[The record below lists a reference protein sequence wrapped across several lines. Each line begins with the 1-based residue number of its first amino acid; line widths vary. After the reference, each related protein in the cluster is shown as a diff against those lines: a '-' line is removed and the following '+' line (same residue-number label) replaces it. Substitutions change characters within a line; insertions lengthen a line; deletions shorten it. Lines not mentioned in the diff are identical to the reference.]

1 MIFPFLDGFA
11 RFSRARVTWLLV
23 LLNAVVMIGTH
34 QLANKS
40 QVALEKLVADDYFRD
55 SQGRVYSQF
64 IRNHAAEYSPLM
76 NQLSHKALQGD
87 AEKISLLGTMAIRDS
102 RFLNL
107 APSSDFAGD
116 QISIEVWKATLRDI
130 QEVQSRHPSYMLGLR
145 AEDMSPSKWLSYIFV
160 HSGGV
165 HFFGNMIFL
174 IIFGCALEP
183 LIGGL
188 SLLIVFLLSGIVA
201 AGTFVLMTG
210 STAAP
215 LIGASGSVSGLMALF
230 ACLYWHRAVR
240 FIYWLYLPFRGFAGY
255 VFLPG
260 WVVLAMWFVSDLAG
274 YLGTLT
280 EFGGVA
286 YAAHLGGEL
295 TGVAV
300 GLAYYILGVRL
311 FKSAPEIEM
320 PQNRIGELV
329 PFDQAY
335 AVKRPS
341 LQAEQSRVSS
351 YSP

>member
-1 MIFPFLDGFA
+1 MIA
-11 RFSRARVTWLLV
+11 
-23 LLNAVVMIGTH
+23 TH
-34 QLANKS
+34 QMANRS
-40 QVALEKLVADDYFRD
+40 QVALEKLVADDYFRE

-64 IRNHAAEYSPLM
+64 IRQHSAEYSPLL
-76 NQLSHKALQGD
+76 NQISEKALRGD

-102 RFLNL
+102 RFLKL
-107 APSSDFAGD
+107 APESEFVGD
-116 QISIEVWKATLRDI
+116 QISIEVWKKTLHDI
-130 QEVQSRHPSYMLGLR
+130 QAVQKLHPNYMLGLR
-145 AEDMSPSKWLSYIFV
+145 AEDMSATKWLSYIFV

-183 LIGGL
+183 IVGGI
-188 SLLIVFLLSGIVA
+188 SLLFVFLISGIVA
-201 AGTFVLMTG
+201 AGTFVFMTG

-230 ACLYWHRAVR
+230 ACLYWNQAVR

-260 WVVLAMWFVSDLAG
+260 WVVLLMWFVSDLAG

-286 YAAHLGGEL
+286 YAAHLGGEI

-300 GLAYYILGVRL
+300 GLLYYYVGVKWL
-311 FKSAPEIEM
+311 HSTPAALENSPHKV
-320 PQNRIGELV
+320 GELIS
-329 PFDQAY
+329 FDQVY

-341 LQAEQSRVSS
+341 LQAEQNRVSS
-351 YSP
+351 YFQ